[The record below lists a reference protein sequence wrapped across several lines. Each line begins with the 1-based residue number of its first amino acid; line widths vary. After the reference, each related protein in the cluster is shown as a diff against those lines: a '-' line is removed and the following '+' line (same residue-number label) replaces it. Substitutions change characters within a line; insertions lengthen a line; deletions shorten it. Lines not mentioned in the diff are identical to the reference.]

1 MDKSKEQMLYDKFV
15 DTLNGILDDKPSA
28 QHLSVILNFLK
39 YCSVKKEEDDEDN
52 LDNEPET
59 NIRLPF

>member
-1 MDKSKEQMLYDKFV
+1 MDKDKEQQLYDKFV
-15 DTLNGILDDKPSA
+15 DTLNNILDDKPSA

-39 YCSVKKEEDDEDN
+39 YCSVKNVQDEEDNDN
-52 LDNEPET
+52 DEPET